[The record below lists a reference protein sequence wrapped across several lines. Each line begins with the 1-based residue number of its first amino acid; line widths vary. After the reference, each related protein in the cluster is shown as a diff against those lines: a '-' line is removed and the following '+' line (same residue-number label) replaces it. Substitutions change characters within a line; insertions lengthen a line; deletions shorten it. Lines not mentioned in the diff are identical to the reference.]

1 MTPSPRRCSRS
12 ARGPMQRDR
21 GQCFIQVEAAV
32 VDRMR
37 AMRRPGES
45 CNQVIV
51 RLVELETGPPQTVVP
66 RTPIAAAGNVSKG
79 RIAPLRRSPR
89 EGPESALKH
98 AYAFIGAPATGA
110 TGGERSFVDR
120 GKDVALNSR
129 GIARARGAIGSGDG
143 AKCPSLGSHTLKA
156 REQEPCSPSQ
166 QAGARPPDSG
176 LQDRRGRSCRHWES
190 PRPSNAHWP

>member
-1 MTPSPRRCSRS
+1 MTRRSKSPTLDRLGAEDGARQDARPRHRPFRRGPHSSPRVKDPISLTGFDVKHPLRIVALNASVGR
-12 ARGPMQRDR
+12 
-21 GQCFIQVEAAV
+21 
-32 VDRMR
+32 R
-37 AMRRPGES
+37 AG
-45 CNQVIV
+45 
-51 RLVELETGPPQTVVP
+51 
-66 RTPIAAAGNVSKG
+66 
-79 RIAPLRRSPR
+79 LRRSPR

-98 AYAFIGAPATGA
+98 ACAFIRAPATGA

-156 REQEPCSPSQ
+156 SEQEPCSPSQ

-176 LQDRRGRSCRHWES
+176 LQDRRGRICQRRES
-190 PRPSNAHWP
+190 PRPSNSRWP